1 MLLDALAGYR
11 PLSDVEAADLER
23 IRALA
28 AAGDPWRRSSP
39 LHVTVSAIV
48 VHPPTARIL
57 LRWHAR
63 EQAWLHIGGHADPGE
78 TDPLAIALREGS
90 EETGLDDLVP
100 WPDAAVVHVVVVP
113 VTATA
118 GEAAHEHADVR
129 FVLATGRPEQ
139 ARPEKPGADLRWLS
153 IEESYAATREANLRE
168 TLARVELLLRPDAGG
183 VRSRAGDD
191 QQPIREM
198 PSATS
203 SNQSVSEPSP

>member
-1 MLLDALAGYR
+1 MLLDMLAGYH
-11 PLSDVEAADLER
+11 PLSDVEAADVER

-48 VHPPTARIL
+48 VHPPTARVL

-78 TDPLAIALREGS
+78 SDPLAIALREGT

-100 WPDAAVVHVVVVP
+100 WPDSAIVHVVAVP

-118 GEAAHEHADVR
+118 REAAHEHADVR
-129 FVLATGRPEQ
+129 FVLATARPEQ

-153 IEESYAATREANLRE
+153 IAESYAATREANLRE
-168 TLARVELLLRPDAGG
+168 TLARVELLMRQH
-183 VRSRAGDD
+183 
-191 QQPIREM
+191 QQPIREE

>member
-1 MLLDALAGYR
+1 VLLETLAGYR
-11 PLSDVEAADLER
+11 PQSDVEAADVER

-28 AAGDPWRRSSP
+28 AAGDPWLRSSP

-48 VHPPTARIL
+48 VHPPSGRVL

-63 EQAWLHIGGHADPGE
+63 EQAWLQVGGHADPGE
-78 TDPLAIALREGS
+78 TDPLAIAIREGR

-100 WPDAAVVHVVVVP
+100 WPDARIVHVAVVK

-118 GEAAHEHADVR
+118 REAAHEHADVR
-129 FVLATGRPEQ
+129 FVLATGQPEQ

-153 IEESYAATREANLRE
+153 IKESYAATREANLRE
-168 TLARVELLLRPDAGG
+168 TLARVELLIRL
-183 VRSRAGDD
+183 S
-191 QQPIREM
+191 QQPTRDE
-198 PSATS
+198 PTATS